1 MTPSLT
7 RSWTSRNNGA
17 MSSTPRPVPLL
28 VMLDVEFVSCSR
40 CLVTSLQF
48 CVCFHVRYLLNKGF
62 SICFLFFLVFAKQWS
77 YDGETML
84 VVVMFFSF
92 SFDGYTIVAQRS
104 MMGQTKVLDNEHWVL
119 FHDSN
124 NVSFFFVKMCDFQ
137 FIFIIHCNLWVCVI
151 VIDSNQSLRNT

>member
-1 MTPSLT
+1 MGQCP
-7 RSWTSRNNGA
+7 
-17 MSSTPRPVPLL
+17 PRQGPYHCWWCLMLNLFLVRDVWLL
-28 VMLDVEFVSCSR
+28 VYSFVFVFMFDIYWIKVLAS
-40 CLVTSLQF
+40 VF
-48 CVCFHVRYLLNKGF
+48 
-62 SICFLFFLVFAKQWS
+62 FFLVFAKQWS